1 MTYYCK
7 INGNEKLRVL
17 VIYRQEFRQEM
28 PLQKYH
34 NYGHLV
40 ILGQARKLP
49 SHSHYHG
56 KNFYIRIWLIS
67 SMFESKL
74 SWYYRILENSRSNK
88 SLEIS
93 DNYRHEAIVHVFESL
108 LCKLLLS
115 FDNSK
120 LTDSALVFLGSCKV
134 GPERHPLFCH
144 LARRRLI
151 TRYFCLLFSNKS
163 AHF

>member
-108 LCKLLLS
+108 LCKL
-115 FDNSK
+115 
-120 LTDSALVFLGSCKV
+120 VFLGSCKV